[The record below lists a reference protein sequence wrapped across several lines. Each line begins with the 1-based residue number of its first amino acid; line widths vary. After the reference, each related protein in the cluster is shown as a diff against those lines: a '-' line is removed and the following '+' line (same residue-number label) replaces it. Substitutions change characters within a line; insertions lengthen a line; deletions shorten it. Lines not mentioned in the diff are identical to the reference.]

1 MAVWTKPGDPSVYGT
16 MEVDAAPALKFLEE
30 QNRSR
35 AEKLTITHLII
46 KAVAKT
52 LAKYPQLNVIIRRN
66 RLYTR
71 DHVDLFVQVFFKE
84 KENPDL
90 SGAKIRNAHTMGL
103 EEIAKT
109 LKDQSQKIRG
119 DEDPNLKTAKGVL
132 KFFPPFFLKGMIRVL
147 GYLGYDLN
155 ISPRFLNLP
164 PDPFGAAMITNVGMF
179 GLHFGFAPLVPF
191 SRTPMVILIGEITK
205 RPAVENDQVVV
216 KPMFDFCV
224 TIDHRI
230 IDGYMGG
237 VAGKY
242 LRELFEN
249 PALLD

>member
-1 MAVWTKPGDPSVYGT
+1 MAVWERPGDPSVYGT
-16 MEVDAAPALKFLEE
+16 MEIDAGPALKFLEG
-30 QNRSR
+30 
-35 AEKLTITHLII
+35 KDLTITHLII

-52 LAKYPQLNVIIRRN
+52 LAQYPQLNVIIRRN
-66 RLYTR
+66 RLYVR

-90 SGAKIRNAHTMGL
+90 SGAKIRNAHQMSL

-109 LKDQSQKIRG
+109 LTEQSQKIRG
-119 DEDPNLKTAKGVL
+119 GKDPNLKTAKHNL
-132 KFFPPFFLKGMIRVL
+132 NFLPPIFLKWMIRFL

-155 ISPRFLNLP
+155 ISPKFLSLP

-205 RPAVENDQVVV
+205 RPAVENDAVVV
-216 KPMFDFCV
+216 KSMFDFCV

-237 VAGKY
+237 VAGSFLKD
-242 LRELFEN
+242 LLEN
-249 PALLD
+249 PEKLL